1 MINFYQL
8 RAWQLDGVDE
18 RVITGRLA
26 AGTMSKDEILNAW
39 SLAFEVSLEEADAAM
54 QRGYAAQVQYDFIR
68 GLERLSD
75 GDLDEVGAVLRL
87 AVAEVPPEA
96 RTTTGLTRAD
106 IEVDADHEWWNALE
120 ALGDFEDGT
129 WQSCRYWDL
138 LADVAVQLE
147 ADPAWFR
154 RRRAEVLH
162 GLVLAELTLDATAEA
177 VRERE
182 TRPVW
187 VLSEAE
193 GERGVAAM
201 WIEQPALEPG
211 QTASVR
217 LRPFLPSAWE
227 RLNAGDLITY
237 QQYGE
242 NQGTAKIIKTV
253 SPRL

>member
-1 MINFYQL
+1 MINFHQL
-8 RAWQLDGVDE
+8 RAWQLDGADE
-18 RVITGRLA
+18 RVITSRLA
-26 AGTMSKDEILNAW
+26 ESTMSKDEILNAW
-39 SLAFEVSLEEADAAM
+39 SLAFEVTLEEADAAM
-54 QRGYAAQVQYDFIR
+54 QRGHAAQLQYDFMR

-87 AVAEVPPEA
+87 AVAEVPPQA
-96 RTTTGLTRAD
+96 RTATGLTRAD
-106 IEVDADHEWWNALE
+106 IEGDVDLDWWNVLK

-129 WQSCRYWDL
+129 WQTCRYWDL

-147 ADPAWFR
+147 TDPAWFR

-162 GLVLAELTLDATAEA
+162 GLVLAELTLDTTAEA

-187 VLSEAE
+187 VLGE
-193 GERGVAAM
+193 GERAVAAM

-211 QTASVR
+211 QNASVR
-217 LRPFLPSAWE
+217 LRPFLPSGWE

-242 NQGTAKIIKTV
+242 NQGTAKITEKV
-253 SPRL
+253 PPRP

>member
-1 MINFYQL
+1 MINFHQL
-8 RAWQLDGVDE
+8 RAWQLDGADE
-18 RVITGRLA
+18 RVITRRLA
-26 AGTMSKDEILNAW
+26 ESTMSKDEILRAW
-39 SLAFEVSLEEADAAM
+39 SLAFEVSLEDADAAM
-54 QRGYAAQVQYDFIR
+54 QRGCAAQVQYDFIR
-68 GLERLSD
+68 LLERLSD

-96 RTTTGLTRAD
+96 RTATGLTRAD
-106 IEVDADHEWWNALE
+106 IEGDVDVDHEWWNVLK

-129 WQSCRYWDL
+129 WQTYRYWDL

-147 ADPAWFR
+147 TDPAWFR

-187 VLSEAE
+187 VLGE

-201 WIEQPALEPG
+201 WIEQPVLEPG
-211 QTASVR
+211 QHASVR
-217 LRPFLPSAWE
+217 LRPFLPSGWE

-242 NQGTAKIIKTV
+242 NQGTAKIVKTV
-253 SPRL
+253 SPRR